1 MIVID
6 RKSPWI
12 LELAWLLA
20 FLAEPGHERA
30 IVARECLHSIV
41 VVGDEQ
47 ETSMMVELKAERGRE
62 QAIGIGWLLGAN
74 RELDSS
80 ISIKKKRR
88 IVSHCG
94 GGKYVTMCDSASE
107 YTSESSEANT
117 THTHIRGRERAS
129 KQQPHAHTT
138 SGLLVGSCRCSFAR
152 SSSRCC
158 IAIALG
164 RRIIHLLACISV
176 SCARGKTSLLS
187 LRQVVSWRKIDGRR
201 YSS

>member
-94 GGKYVTMCDSASE
+94 GGKCVTMCDSASE
-107 YTSESSEANT
+107 YTSESSEVNT
-117 THTHIRGRERAS
+117 TYTRARAS
-129 KQQPHAHTT
+129 NNLT
-138 SGLLVGSCRCSFAR
+138 STRRQACWLVRVAARSLARRLVAASPSLSEGVSSIFSRVSPCLVRVERHLFCRC
-152 SSSRCC
+152 
-158 IAIALG
+158 G
-164 RRIIHLLACISV
+164 RL
-176 SCARGKTSLLS
+176 
-187 LRQVVSWRKIDGRR
+187 
-201 YSS
+201 